1 MKFSSEIKSGTKCV
15 TSEIKGAMKQ
25 EIANSIQN
33 GECDIKGIAEQSVK
47 KGFLNWMSRS
57 AVGRAVQR
65 IAKGTSTLDDF
76 FEVADTINPLFAV
89 AHHVL
94 NGLRHG
100 SCEQLRY
107 DDMIKGALQNRPND
121 PEVIGCCVLQE
132 PADQNTRVVF
142 IYINKNDEPVFGNGP
157 KPYGFYLLTKSF
169 DDELIAA
176 FDGNDMLVIK

>member
-1 MKFSSEIKSGTKCV
+1 MKISNEIKSGTKNV
-15 TSEIKGAMKQ
+15 TSEITGALKQ
-25 EIANSIQN
+25 EISSSIQK
-33 GECDIKGIAEQSVK
+33 GDCDIKEIAEQSVK
-47 KGFLNWMSRS
+47 KGFSNWMSRS

-65 IAKGTSTLDDF
+65 IAKGTSTLDDL

-100 SCEQLRY
+100 SCDQLRY
-107 DDMIKGALQNRPND
+107 EDMIKGALQNKPND
-121 PEVIGCCVLQE
+121 PMVAGCCVLQE

-142 IYINKNDEPVFGNGP
+142 IYIDKNDEPIFGDGP

-169 DDELIAA
+169 DDELNAA